1 MALGLLG
8 GTFDPPHL
16 GHLVLGECARIQFDL
31 ERVCF
36 MPAGD
41 PYRKAARGVTAA
53 SDRLAMTR
61 LAIADNGAFGIDA
74 REVERVGPTYTRDT
88 LRELKREGIGEI
100 VLILGGDALAD
111 MPNWQDPREIA
122 SLAQIVIAPKGLTD
136 AAIARHT
143 SDAGLGEPPPVVEMP
158 ALPISS
164 SLIRERVRRRLPVRY
179 LVPPAVD
186 GYIRERGLY
195 R

>member
-16 GHLVLGECARIQFDL
+16 GHLVLGECARVQFDV

-41 PYRKAARGVTAA
+41 PYRKAARAVTAA
-53 SDRLAMTR
+53 DERLAMTR
-61 LAIADNGAFGIDA
+61 LAIADNEAFGIDA
-74 REVERVGPTYTRDT
+74 REVERAGPTYTRDT

-111 MPNWQDPREIA
+111 MPNWHEPHEIA
-122 SLAQIVIAPKGLTD
+122 ALARIVIAPKGLTE
-136 AAIARHT
+136 AAIARHA
-143 SDAGLGEPPPVVEMP
+143 SDAGLGEPPAVVEMP

-164 SLIRERVRRRLPVRY
+164 SLIRERVRRGLPVRY
-179 LVPPAVD
+179 LVPPAVED
-186 GYIRERGLY
+186 YIQERGLY

>member
-16 GHLVLGECARIQFDL
+16 GHLVLGEYARVQFDL

-41 PYRKAARGVTAA
+41 PYRKADRAVTAA
-53 SDRLAMTR
+53 SERLAMTR
-61 LAIADNGAFGIDA
+61 LAIADNAAFGIDA
-74 REVERVGPTYTRDT
+74 REVERTGPTYTLDT
-88 LRELKREGIGEI
+88 LRELKGEGIGEI

-111 MPNWQDPREIA
+111 MPNWHEPHEIA
-122 SLAQIVIAPKGLTD
+122 SLARIVIAPKGLTD
-136 AAIARHT
+136 AAIARLAPE
-143 SDAGLGEPPPVVEMP
+143 AGLNEPPAVVDMP

-164 SLIRERVRRRLPVRY
+164 SLIRERARSGLPLRY
-179 LVPPAVD
+179 LVPPAVE